1 MVEAVGEYVSF
12 VIAEIEDA
20 RRSCAHPIIIVEQR
34 VDASEY
40 VDNCFGT
47 ADMVIITD
55 QYAHVIDLK
64 LGKGVEVSAVEN
76 PQLMIYGLGVLNMAE
91 SIYDIETVRMTIDKT
106 HTKMGKA
113 RPWML
118 WPYLGCG
125 VCLFA
130 IFAIPTSWGQVAQ
143 YTFFFIFYVMLNA
156 GFYTANNIA
165 YSALTALVT
174 KNENERVQLGSLR
187 FVFAFTTSTIIQA
200 VTFGLVAHFGNTAA
214 AWRIVALI
222 YVIIGI
228 ISNTISV
235 LSLKELPEDEN
246 ETKKEADTP
255 KEKYTLREAAGLLV
269 KNKFY
274 LLILG
279 VYLLTQLYT
288 AFTGVGTYYM
298 TYVLKDAN
306 LMGKFATALNI
317 PMIIGLLM
325 VPTVIAKLG
334 GMYKINYTGYALA
347 TIARILVIVAAY
359 MGSVPMMLAFT
370 AIASLG
376 MCPLQGD
383 LNAVIASA
391 SDYTYL
397 TTGKRIDGTMYSCTS
412 LGVKIGGGLGTAI
425 SGWLLAAAGFIEG
438 GVATQPEAVITML
451 NVMYLWL
458 PAIFCALVTFL
469 LTKLNVEKAN
479 KALIASRKA

>member
-1 MVEAVGEYVSF
+1 MEKKKYLKWYNKIGYGSGD
-12 VIAEIEDA
+12 IAGN
-20 RRSCAHPIIIVEQR
+20 V
-34 VDASEY
+34 V
-40 VDNCFGT
+40 
-47 ADMVIITD
+47 
-55 QYAHVIDLK
+55 YAFLTFFI
-64 LGKGVEVSAVEN
+64 
-76 PQLMIYGLGVLNMAE
+76 MIYLTDTIGLNSGIVGTLMAVAKIFDGI
-91 SIYDIETVRMTIDKT
+91 SDVFFGSLIDKT
-106 HTKMGKA
+106 KTKMGKA

-118 WPYLGCG
+118 FPYLGCG

-130 IFAIPTSWGQVAQ
+130 VFAIPTSWGKVAQ

-174 KNENERVQLGSLR
+174 KNEGERVQLGSLR

-200 VTFGLVAHFGNTAA
+200 VTFGLVEHFGNTAQ

-228 ISNTISV
+228 ISNTVSV

-246 ETKKEADTP
+246 EPEKENEAS
-255 KEKYTLREAAGLLV
+255 EERYSLRQAAGLLI

-298 TYVLKDAN
+298 TYVLGNKD
-306 LMGKFATALNI
+306 LMGRFATALNV
-317 PMIIGLLM
+317 PMIIGLLL
-325 VPTVIAKLG
+325 VPVLVAKLG
-334 GMYKINYTGYALA
+334 GMYKLNYRGYALA

-359 MGSVPMMLAFT
+359 LGNVPMMLVFT
-370 AIASLG
+370 AIASFG

-438 GVATQPEAVITML
+438 GVPVQPDSVLSML

-479 KALIASRKA
+479 TLLIKEKQK

>member
-1 MVEAVGEYVSF
+1 MTEKRYLKWYNKVGYGSGDIAGNVVYAFLTFF
-12 VIAEIEDA
+12 V
-20 RRSCAHPIIIVEQR
+20 
-34 VDASEY
+34 
-40 VDNCFGT
+40 
-47 ADMVIITD
+47 
-55 QYAHVIDLK
+55 
-64 LGKGVEVSAVEN
+64 
-76 PQLMIYGLGVLNMAE
+76 MIYLSDTIGLNTGIVGTLMAVAKIFDGI
-91 SIYDIETVRMTIDKT
+91 SDVIFGSLIDKT

-118 WPYLGCG
+118 WPYFGCG

-130 IFAIPTSWGQVAQ
+130 IFAIPTSWGKVAQ
-143 YTFFFIFYVMLNA
+143 YAFFFIFYVMLNA

-174 KNENERVQLGSLR
+174 KNENERVQLGSIR

-200 VTFGLVAHFGNTAA
+200 VTFGMVEHFGNDAA

-228 ISNTISV
+228 VSNTLSV
-235 LSLKELPEDEN
+235 LSLKELPEDEI
-246 ETKKEADTP
+246 EVKKKTSELE
-255 KEKYTLREAAGLLV
+255 EKYTLREAVGLLV

-298 TYVLKDAN
+298 TYVLDNKD
-306 LMGKFATALNI
+306 LMGDFATALNV

-325 VPTVIAKLG
+325 VPTLVAKLG
-334 GMYKINYTGYALA
+334 GMYKINYRGYALA
-347 TIARILVIVAAY
+347 TVARIMVIVAAY
-359 MGSVPMMLAFT
+359 LGSVPMMILFT
-370 AIASLG
+370 AIASFG

-438 GVATQPEAVITML
+438 GVAVQPDSVITML

-458 PAIFCALVTFL
+458 PAIFCGLVTFL

-479 KALIASRKA
+479 QQLLAEKEV

>member
-1 MVEAVGEYVSF
+1 MTEKKYLKWYNKIGYGSGDIGGNVVYAFLTFF
-12 VIAEIEDA
+12 V
-20 RRSCAHPIIIVEQR
+20 
-34 VDASEY
+34 
-40 VDNCFGT
+40 
-47 ADMVIITD
+47 
-55 QYAHVIDLK
+55 
-64 LGKGVEVSAVEN
+64 
-76 PQLMIYGLGVLNMAE
+76 MIYLTDSIGLNSGIIGTLMAIAKIFDGI
-91 SIYDIETVRMTIDKT
+91 SDVIFGSLIDKT

-118 WPYLGCG
+118 WPYFGCG

-130 IFAIPTSWGQVAQ
+130 IFAIPTSWGKVAQ

-174 KNENERVQLGSLR
+174 KNENERVQLGSIR

-200 VTFGLVAHFGNTAA
+200 ITFGLVDYFGNDAA
-214 AWRIVALI
+214 AWKIVALI
-222 YVIIGI
+222 YVMIGI

-235 LSLKELPEDEN
+235 LSLKELPEEEN
-246 ETKKEADTP
+246 NTKKETSAP
-255 KEKYTLREAAGLLV
+255 AEKYSLREAVGLLI
-269 KNKFY
+269 KNKYY

-279 VYLLTQLYT
+279 IFLLTQLYS
-288 AFTGVGTYYM
+288 AFTGVGTFYM
-298 TYVLKDAN
+298 TYVLGDAN
-306 LMGKFATALNI
+306 LLGKFATALNI
-317 PMIIGLLM
+317 PMIIGLLL
-325 VPTVIAKLG
+325 VPTVVAKLG
-334 GMYKINYTGYALA
+334 GMYRINYSGYIVA
-347 TIARILVIVAAY
+347 TVARFLVIVAAY
-359 MGSVPMMLAFT
+359 MDSIPMMLAFT
-370 AIASLG
+370 AVASLG

-412 LGVKIGGGLGTAI
+412 LGVKLGGGLGTAV
-425 SGWLLAAAGFIEG
+425 SGWLLAASGYIKG
-438 GVATQPEAVITML
+438 GAVAQPDSVITML

-469 LTKLNVEKAN
+469 LIQLNVEKAN
-479 KALIASRKA
+479 QTILAARKG

>member
-1 MVEAVGEYVSF
+1 MQDKRYLKWFNKIGYGSGDIAGNVVYAFLTFF
-12 VIAEIEDA
+12 V
-20 RRSCAHPIIIVEQR
+20 
-34 VDASEY
+34 
-40 VDNCFGT
+40 
-47 ADMVIITD
+47 
-55 QYAHVIDLK
+55 
-64 LGKGVEVSAVEN
+64 
-76 PQLMIYGLGVLNMAE
+76 MIYLTDTIGLNPGIIGTLMAVAKIFDGF
-91 SIYDIETVRMTIDKT
+91 SDVIFGSLIDKT
-106 HTKMGKA
+106 KTKMGKA

-130 IFAIPTSWGQVAQ
+130 IFAIPTSWGQTAQ
-143 YTFFFIFYVMLNA
+143 YAFFFIFYVMLNA

-200 VTFGLVAHFGNTAA
+200 ITFGLVAHFGNTAA

-235 LSLKELPEDEN
+235 LSVKELPVDELD
-246 ETKKEADTP
+246 ETDDKNIQAVM
-255 KEKYTLREAAGLLV
+255 EKYSLRDAARLLI
-269 KNKFY
+269 KNKYY

-279 VYLLTQLYT
+279 VYLLTQLYS

-298 TYVLKDAN
+298 TYVLGNKD
-306 LMGKFATALNI
+306 LMGNFATALNI
-317 PMIIGLLM
+317 PMIIGLLI
-325 VPTVIAKLG
+325 VPTLVAKLG
-334 GMYKINYTGYALA
+334 GMYKINYRGYALA
-347 TIARILVIVAAY
+347 TVARILVIVAAY
-359 MGSVPMMLAFT
+359 MGSVPMMLVFT
-370 AIASLG
+370 AVASLG

-425 SGWLLAAAGFIEG
+425 SGWLLAAAGFIQG
-438 GVATQPEAVITML
+438 GEAVQPDSVISML

-479 KALIASRKA
+479 SALLAKKG

>member
-1 MVEAVGEYVSF
+1 MQDKKYLKWINKIGYGSGDIAGNVVYAFLTFF
-12 VIAEIEDA
+12 V
-20 RRSCAHPIIIVEQR
+20 
-34 VDASEY
+34 
-40 VDNCFGT
+40 
-47 ADMVIITD
+47 
-55 QYAHVIDLK
+55 
-64 LGKGVEVSAVEN
+64 
-76 PQLMIYGLGVLNMAE
+76 MIYLTDTIGLNPGIIGTLMAVAKIFDGF
-91 SIYDIETVRMTIDKT
+91 SDVIFGSLIDKT
-106 HTKMGKA
+106 KTKMGKA

-130 IFAIPTSWGQVAQ
+130 IFAIPTSWGQTAQ
-143 YTFFFIFYVMLNA
+143 YAFFFIFYVMLNA

-200 VTFGLVAHFGNTAA
+200 VTFGLVAYFGNTAA

-222 YVIIGI
+222 YVVIGI
-228 ISNTISV
+228 ISNTLSV
-235 LSLKELPEDEN
+235 LSVKELPADELD
-246 ETKKEADTP
+246 ETDDKNIQAVM
-255 KEKYTLREAAGLLV
+255 EKYSLRDAARLLF
-269 KNKFY
+269 KNKYY

-279 VYLLTQLYT
+279 VYLLTQLYS

-298 TYVLKDAN
+298 TYVLGDAN
-306 LMGKFATALNI
+306 LLGKFATALNI
-317 PMIIGLLM
+317 PMIIGLLI
-325 VPTVIAKLG
+325 VPTLVAKLG
-334 GMYKINYTGYALA
+334 GMYKINYRGYAIA
-347 TIARILVIVAAY
+347 TVARILVIVAAY
-359 MGSVPMMLAFT
+359 MGSVPMMLVFT
-370 AIASLG
+370 AVASLG

-425 SGWLLAAAGFIEG
+425 SGWLLAAAGFIQG
-438 GVATQPEAVITML
+438 GAAVQPDSVISML

-469 LTKLNVEKAN
+469 LTRLNVEKAN
-479 KALIASRKA
+479 TALLAKKG

>member
-1 MVEAVGEYVSF
+1 MTEKRYLNWYNKVGYGSGDIAGNVVYAFLTFF
-12 VIAEIEDA
+12 V
-20 RRSCAHPIIIVEQR
+20 
-34 VDASEY
+34 
-40 VDNCFGT
+40 
-47 ADMVIITD
+47 
-55 QYAHVIDLK
+55 
-64 LGKGVEVSAVEN
+64 
-76 PQLMIYGLGVLNMAE
+76 MIYLSDTIGLNTGIIGTLMAVAKIFDGVSDVIFGSL
-91 SIYDIETVRMTIDKT
+91 IDKT
-106 HTKMGKA
+106 KTRMGKA

-130 IFAIPTSWGQVAQ
+130 IFSIPTSWGQTAQ
-143 YTFFFIFYVMLNA
+143 YAFFFIFYVMLNA

-165 YSALTALVT
+165 YSALTALIT
-174 KNENERVQLGSLR
+174 KNENERVQIGSLR

-200 VTFGLVAHFGNTAA
+200 VTFGLVEHFGNDAA

-222 YVIIGI
+222 YVVLGI

-235 LSLKELPEDEN
+235 LSVKELPEDEN
-246 ETKKEADTP
+246 ESKKAVDTLE
-255 KEKYTLREAAGLLV
+255 EKYTLREAVGLLI

-298 TYVLKDAN
+298 TYVLGNKD
-306 LMGKFATALNI
+306 LMGYFATALNV
-317 PMIIGLLM
+317 PMIIGLLL
-325 VPTVIAKLG
+325 VPTIVAKLG
-334 GMYKINYTGYALA
+334 GMYKINYSGYALA
-347 TIARILVIVAAY
+347 TVGRILVIVAAY
-359 MGSVPMMLAFT
+359 LGSVPMMLAFT
-370 AIASLG
+370 AVASLG

-425 SGWLLAAAGFIEG
+425 SGWLLAASGFIEG
-438 GVATQPEAVITML
+438 GVATQPESVLTML

-458 PAIFCALVTFL
+458 PMIFCALVTFL

-479 KALIASRKA
+479 AKLLEAKN

>member
-1 MVEAVGEYVSF
+1 MTEKKYLKWYNKIGYGSGDIGGNVVYAFLTFF
-12 VIAEIEDA
+12 V
-20 RRSCAHPIIIVEQR
+20 
-34 VDASEY
+34 
-40 VDNCFGT
+40 
-47 ADMVIITD
+47 
-55 QYAHVIDLK
+55 
-64 LGKGVEVSAVEN
+64 
-76 PQLMIYGLGVLNMAE
+76 MIYLTDSIGLNSGIIGTLMAVAKIFDGI
-91 SIYDIETVRMTIDKT
+91 SDVIFGALIDKT

-118 WPYLGCG
+118 WPYFGCG

-130 IFAIPTSWGQVAQ
+130 IFAIPTSWGKVAQ
-143 YTFFFIFYVMLNA
+143 YTFFLIFYVMLNA

-174 KNENERVQLGSLR
+174 KNENERVQLGSIR

-200 VTFGLVAHFGNTAA
+200 VTFGLVDYFGNDAA
-214 AWRIVALI
+214 AWKIVALI

-235 LSLKELPEDEN
+235 LSLKELPEEEN
-246 ETKKEADTP
+246 NTKKETSAP
-255 KEKYTLREAAGLLV
+255 AEKYSLREAVGLLI
-269 KNKFY
+269 KNKYY

-279 VYLLTQLYT
+279 IYLLTQLYS
-288 AFTGVGTYYM
+288 AFTGVGTFYM
-298 TYVLKDAN
+298 TYVLGDAN
-306 LMGKFATALNI
+306 LLGKFATALNI
-317 PMIIGLLM
+317 PMIIGLLL
-325 VPTVIAKLG
+325 VPTVVAKLG
-334 GMYKINYTGYALA
+334 GMYRINYSGYLVA
-347 TIARILVIVAAY
+347 TVARFLVIVAAY
-359 MGSVPMMLAFT
+359 MDSIPMMLAFT
-370 AIASLG
+370 AVASLG

-412 LGVKIGGGLGTAI
+412 LGVKLGGGLGTAV
-425 SGWLLAAAGFIEG
+425 SGWLLAASGYIKG
-438 GVATQPEAVITML
+438 GAVAQPDSVITML

-469 LTKLNVEKAN
+469 LIQLNVEKAN
-479 KALIASRKA
+479 QTILAARKG

>member
-1 MVEAVGEYVSF
+1 MTEKKYLKWYNKIGYGSGDIGGNVVYAFLTFF
-12 VIAEIEDA
+12 V
-20 RRSCAHPIIIVEQR
+20 
-34 VDASEY
+34 
-40 VDNCFGT
+40 
-47 ADMVIITD
+47 
-55 QYAHVIDLK
+55 
-64 LGKGVEVSAVEN
+64 
-76 PQLMIYGLGVLNMAE
+76 MIYLTDSIGLNSGIIGTLMAVAKIFDGI
-91 SIYDIETVRMTIDKT
+91 SDVIFGSLIDKT

-118 WPYLGCG
+118 WPYFGCG

-130 IFAIPTSWGQVAQ
+130 IFAIPTSWGKVAQ
-143 YTFFFIFYVMLNA
+143 YTFFLIFYVMLNA

-174 KNENERVQLGSLR
+174 RNENERVQLGSIR
-187 FVFAFTTSTIIQA
+187 FIFAFTTSTIIQA
-200 VTFGLVAHFGNTAA
+200 ITFGLVDYFGNDAA
-214 AWRIVALI
+214 AWKIVALI
-222 YVIIGI
+222 YVMIGI

-235 LSLKELPEDEN
+235 LSLKELPEEEN
-246 ETKKEADTP
+246 NTKKETSAP
-255 KEKYTLREAAGLLV
+255 AEKYSLREAVGLLI
-269 KNKFY
+269 KNKYY

-279 VYLLTQLYT
+279 IYMLTQLYS

-298 TYVLKDAN
+298 TYVLGDAN
-306 LMGKFATALNI
+306 LLGKFATALNI
-317 PMIIGLLM
+317 PMIIGLLL

-334 GMYKINYTGYALA
+334 GMYRINYSGYIVA
-347 TIARILVIVAAY
+347 TVARFLVIVAAY
-359 MGSVPMMLAFT
+359 MGSIPMMLAFT
-370 AIASLG
+370 AVASLG

-412 LGVKIGGGLGTAI
+412 LGVKLGGGLGTAV
-425 SGWLLAAAGFIEG
+425 SGWLLAASGYIKG
-438 GVATQPEAVITML
+438 GAVAQPDSVITML

-469 LTKLNVEKAN
+469 LIQLNVEKAN
-479 KALIASRKA
+479 QTILAARKG

>member
-1 MVEAVGEYVSF
+1 MTEKRYLKWYNKIGYGSGDIAGNVVYAFLTFF
-12 VIAEIEDA
+12 V
-20 RRSCAHPIIIVEQR
+20 
-34 VDASEY
+34 
-40 VDNCFGT
+40 
-47 ADMVIITD
+47 
-55 QYAHVIDLK
+55 
-64 LGKGVEVSAVEN
+64 
-76 PQLMIYGLGVLNMAE
+76 MIYLSDTVGLNTGIIGTLMAVAKIFDGF
-91 SIYDIETVRMTIDKT
+91 SDVIFGSLIDKT
-106 HTKMGKA
+106 KTKMGKA

-130 IFAIPTSWGQVAQ
+130 IFAIPTTWGKTAQ
-143 YTFFFIFYVMLNA
+143 YAFFFIFYVMLNA

-200 VTFGLVAHFGNTAA
+200 VTFGLVEHFGNTAA

-222 YVIIGI
+222 YVVIGI
-228 ISNTISV
+228 ISNTVSV
-235 LSLKELPEDEN
+235 LSLKELPDE
-246 ETKKEADTP
+246 ELDDTDDKEIQVVT
-255 KEKYTLREAAGLLV
+255 EKYSLREAARLLI

-279 VYLLTQLYT
+279 VYLLTQLYS

-298 TYVLKDAN
+298 TYVLGDKN
-306 LMGKFATALNI
+306 LMGNFATALNI
-317 PMIIGLLM
+317 PMIVGLLL
-325 VPTVIAKLG
+325 VPTLVAKLG
-334 GMYKINYTGYALA
+334 GMYKINYRGYALA
-347 TIARILVIVAAY
+347 TIARVLVIVAAY
-359 MGSVPMMLAFT
+359 MGSVPMMLVFT
-370 AIASLG
+370 AVASLG

-438 GVATQPEAVITML
+438 GVATQPESVLTML

-479 KALIASRKA
+479 QALMATHKE

>member
-1 MVEAVGEYVSF
+1 MEQKKYLKWYNKIGYGSGDIAGNVVYAFLTFFVMMYLTDTIGLNPGIVGTLMAVAKIFDGISDVL
-12 VIAEIEDA
+12 
-20 RRSCAHPIIIVEQR
+20 
-34 VDASEY
+34 
-40 VDNCFGT
+40 FGS
-47 ADMVIITD
+47 
-55 QYAHVIDLK
+55 L
-64 LGKGVEVSAVEN
+64 
-76 PQLMIYGLGVLNMAE
+76 
-91 SIYDIETVRMTIDKT
+91 IDKT
-106 HTKMGKA
+106 KTKMGKA

-118 WPYLGCG
+118 FPYLGCG
-125 VCLFA
+125 VCLYA
-130 IFAIPTSWGQVAQ
+130 VFAIPASWGKVAQ
-143 YTFFFIFYVMLNA
+143 YAFFFIFYVMLNA
-156 GFYTANNIA
+156 VFYTANNIA
-165 YSALTALVT
+165 YSALTALIT
-174 KNENERVQLGSLR
+174 KNEGERVQLGSLR

-200 VTFGLVAHFGNTAA
+200 VTFDLVEHFGNTAE

-222 YVIIGI
+222 YVVIGI
-228 ISNTISV
+228 ISNTVAV
-235 LSLKELPEDEN
+235 LSMKELPEDEN
-246 ETKKEADTP
+246 ETKKENVAP
-255 KEKYTLREAAGLLV
+255 AEKYSLRQAAGLLI

-298 TYVLKDAN
+298 TYVLGDAD
-306 LMGKFATALNI
+306 LMGRFATALNV
-317 PMIIGLLM
+317 PMIIGLLL
-325 VPTVIAKLG
+325 VPVLVAKFG
-334 GMYKINYTGYALA
+334 GMYKLNYRGYALA

-359 MGSVPMMLAFT
+359 VGNVSMMLVFT

-383 LNAVIASA
+383 LNAVIAAA

-397 TTGKRIDGTMYSCTS
+397 TTGKRVDGTMYSCTS
-412 LGVKIGGGLGTAI
+412 LGVKLGSGLGTAI

-438 GVATQPEAVITML
+438 GVAVQPESVLSML

-479 KALIASRKA
+479 ALLLKERRDYNERV

>member
-1 MVEAVGEYVSF
+1 MTEKKYLKWYNKIGYGSGDIGGNVVYAFLTFF
-12 VIAEIEDA
+12 V
-20 RRSCAHPIIIVEQR
+20 
-34 VDASEY
+34 
-40 VDNCFGT
+40 
-47 ADMVIITD
+47 
-55 QYAHVIDLK
+55 
-64 LGKGVEVSAVEN
+64 
-76 PQLMIYGLGVLNMAE
+76 MIYLTDSIGLNSGIIGTLMAVAKIFDGI
-91 SIYDIETVRMTIDKT
+91 SDVIFGSLIDKT

-118 WPYLGCG
+118 WPYFGCG

-130 IFAIPTSWGQVAQ
+130 IFAIPTSWGKVAQ
-143 YTFFFIFYVMLNA
+143 YTFFLIFYVMLNA

-174 KNENERVQLGSLR
+174 RNENERVQLGSIR

-200 VTFGLVAHFGNTAA
+200 ITFGLVDHFGNDAA
-214 AWRIVALI
+214 AWKIVALI

-235 LSLKELPEDEN
+235 LSLKELPEEEN
-246 ETKKEADTP
+246 NTKKETSAP
-255 KEKYTLREAAGLLV
+255 AEKYSLREAVGLLI
-269 KNKFY
+269 KNKYY

-279 VYLLTQLYT
+279 IYLLTQLYS
-288 AFTGVGTYYM
+288 AFTGVGTFYM
-298 TYVLKDAN
+298 TYVLGDAN
-306 LMGKFATALNI
+306 LLGKFATALNI
-317 PMIIGLLM
+317 PMIIGLLL
-325 VPTVIAKLG
+325 VPTVVAKLG
-334 GMYKINYTGYALA
+334 GMYRINYSGYIVA
-347 TIARILVIVAAY
+347 TAARFLVIVAAY
-359 MGSVPMMLAFT
+359 MGSIPMMLAFT
-370 AIASLG
+370 AVASLG

-412 LGVKIGGGLGTAI
+412 LGVKLGGGLGTAV
-425 SGWLLAAAGFIEG
+425 SGWLLAASGYIKG
-438 GVATQPEAVITML
+438 GAVAQPDSVITML

-469 LTKLNVEKAN
+469 LIQLNVEKAN
-479 KALIASRKA
+479 QTILAARKG

>member
-1 MVEAVGEYVSF
+1 MNEKRYLKWYNKIGSGSGDIAGNVVYAFLTFFVMIYLTNTVGLNPGIVGTLMAVAKIFDGVS
-12 VIAEIEDA
+12 D
-20 RRSCAHPIIIVEQR
+20 
-34 VDASEY
+34 
-40 VDNCFGT
+40 
-47 ADMVIITD
+47 VIIGS
-55 QYAHVIDLK
+55 L
-64 LGKGVEVSAVEN
+64 
-76 PQLMIYGLGVLNMAE
+76 
-91 SIYDIETVRMTIDKT
+91 IDKT
-106 HTKMGKA
+106 HTRMGKA

-125 VCLFA
+125 ACLFA
-130 IFAIPTSWGQVAQ
+130 IFAIPTSWGMPAK
-143 YTFFFIFYVMLNA
+143 YGFFFIFYVMLNA

-165 YSALTALVT
+165 YYALTALEP

-200 VTFGLVAHFGNTAA
+200 VTFRLVEHFGNDAA

-222 YVIIGI
+222 YVLIGI

-235 LSLKELPEDEN
+235 LSLKELPADELDDS
-246 ETKKEADTP
+246 ADKSVQDTT
-255 KEKYTLREAAGLLV
+255 EKYTLRDAARILM

-298 TYVLKDAN
+298 TYVLKDKN
-306 LMGKFATALNI
+306 LLGDFATALNI
-317 PMIIGLLM
+317 PMIIGLLL
-325 VPTVIAKLG
+325 VPTAVAKLG
-334 GMYKINYTGYALA
+334 GMYKINYCGYALA
-347 TIARILVIVAAY
+347 TVARILVIVAAY
-359 MGSVPMMLAFT
+359 MGSVPMMLVFT

-438 GVATQPEAVITML
+438 GAATQPGSVITML

-479 KALIASRKA
+479 QQLRASRK

>member
-1 MVEAVGEYVSF
+1 MEQKKYLKWYNKIGYGSGDIAGNVVYAFLTFF
-12 VIAEIEDA
+12 V
-20 RRSCAHPIIIVEQR
+20 
-34 VDASEY
+34 
-40 VDNCFGT
+40 
-47 ADMVIITD
+47 
-55 QYAHVIDLK
+55 
-64 LGKGVEVSAVEN
+64 
-76 PQLMIYGLGVLNMAE
+76 MIYLTDTVGLNPGIVGTLMAVAKIFDGF
-91 SIYDIETVRMTIDKT
+91 SDIIFGSLIDKT

-118 WPYLGCG
+118 WAYLGCG
-125 VCLFA
+125 LCLFA
-130 IFAIPTSWGQVAQ
+130 VFAIPTSWGLVAK
-143 YTFFFIFYVMLNA
+143 YAFFFIFYVMLNA

-174 KNENERVQLGSLR
+174 KNENERVQLGSFR

-200 VTFGLVAHFGNTAA
+200 VTFGLVEHFGNTAT

-228 ISNTISV
+228 ITNTISA
-235 LSLKELPEDEN
+235 LSLKELPEE
-246 ETKKEADTP
+246 ETETAKDSTTP
-255 KEKYTLREAAGLLV
+255 KDKYTLREAAKLLI
-269 KNKFY
+269 KNKYY

-279 VYLLTQLYT
+279 VYLLTQLYS

-298 TYVLKDAN
+298 TYVLGDAN
-306 LMGKFATALNI
+306 LMGKFATALNV
-317 PMIIGLLM
+317 PMIIGLLL
-325 VPTVIAKLG
+325 VPIVVAKLG

-347 TIARILVIVAAY
+347 TVARILVIVAAY
-359 MGSVPMMLAFT
+359 MGSIPMMLVFT

-391 SDYTYL
+391 SDYTHL

-438 GVATQPEAVITML
+438 GVATQPESVLTML

-458 PAIFCALVTFL
+458 PAIFCGLVTFL

-479 KALIASRKA
+479 EKLRKAKDILNVNVDSTCDNA

>member
-1 MVEAVGEYVSF
+1 MAEKRYLKWYNKVGYGSGDIAGNVVYAFLTFF
-12 VIAEIEDA
+12 V
-20 RRSCAHPIIIVEQR
+20 
-34 VDASEY
+34 
-40 VDNCFGT
+40 
-47 ADMVIITD
+47 
-55 QYAHVIDLK
+55 
-64 LGKGVEVSAVEN
+64 
-76 PQLMIYGLGVLNMAE
+76 MIYLSDTIGLNTGIVGTLMAVSKIFDGVSDVIFGSL
-91 SIYDIETVRMTIDKT
+91 IDKT
-106 HTKMGKA
+106 KTKMGKA

-130 IFAIPTSWGQVAQ
+130 IFSIPTSWGQTAQ
-143 YTFFFIFYVMLNA
+143 YAFFFIFYVMLNA

-165 YSALTALVT
+165 YSALTALIT
-174 KNENERVQLGSLR
+174 KNENERVQIGSLR

-200 VTFGLVAHFGNTAA
+200 VTFGLVEHFGNDAA

-228 ISNTISV
+228 ISNTVSV
-235 LSLKELPEDEN
+235 LSMKELPEDEI
-246 ETKKEADTP
+246 EAKKAVDAPE
-255 KEKYTLREAAGLLV
+255 EKYTLREAVGLLV

-298 TYVLKDAN
+298 TYVLGNKE
-306 LMGKFATALNI
+306 LMGYFASALNI
-317 PMIIGLLM
+317 PMIIGLLL
-325 VPTVIAKLG
+325 VPTIVAKLG
-334 GMYKINYTGYALA
+334 GMYKINYSGYALA

-370 AIASLG
+370 AIAALG

-438 GVATQPEAVITML
+438 GVATQPDSVLTML

-458 PAIFCALVTFL
+458 PAIFCGLVTFL

-479 KALIASRKA
+479 AKLLEPKN

>member
-1 MVEAVGEYVSF
+1 MTEKKYLKWYNKIGYGSGDIGGNVVYAFLTFF
-12 VIAEIEDA
+12 V
-20 RRSCAHPIIIVEQR
+20 
-34 VDASEY
+34 
-40 VDNCFGT
+40 
-47 ADMVIITD
+47 
-55 QYAHVIDLK
+55 
-64 LGKGVEVSAVEN
+64 
-76 PQLMIYGLGVLNMAE
+76 MIYLTDSIGLNSGIIGTLMAVAKIFDGI
-91 SIYDIETVRMTIDKT
+91 SDVIFGSLIDKT

-118 WPYLGCG
+118 WPYFGCG

-130 IFAIPTSWGQVAQ
+130 IFAIPTSWGKVAQ
-143 YTFFFIFYVMLNA
+143 YTFFLIFYVMLNA

-174 KNENERVQLGSLR
+174 KNENERVQLGSIR

-200 VTFGLVAHFGNTAA
+200 VTFGLVDHFGNDAA
-214 AWRIVALI
+214 AWKIVALI

-235 LSLKELPEDEN
+235 LSLKELPEEEN
-246 ETKKEADTP
+246 NTKKETSAP
-255 KEKYTLREAAGLLV
+255 AEKYSLREAVGLLI
-269 KNKFY
+269 KNKYY

-279 VYLLTQLYT
+279 IYLLTQLYS
-288 AFTGVGTYYM
+288 AFTGVGTFYM
-298 TYVLKDAN
+298 TYVLGDAN
-306 LMGKFATALNI
+306 LLGKFATALNI
-317 PMIIGLLM
+317 PMIIGLLL
-325 VPTVIAKLG
+325 VPTVVAKLG
-334 GMYKINYTGYALA
+334 GMYRINYSGYLVA
-347 TIARILVIVAAY
+347 TVARFLVIVAAY
-359 MGSVPMMLAFT
+359 MGSIPMMLAFT
-370 AIASLG
+370 AVASLG

-412 LGVKIGGGLGTAI
+412 LGVKLGGGLGTAV
-425 SGWLLAAAGFIEG
+425 SGWLLAASGYIKG
-438 GVATQPEAVITML
+438 GAVAQPDSVITML

-469 LTKLNVEKAN
+469 LIQLNVEKAN
-479 KALIASRKA
+479 QTIQAARKG